1 MTGRMGRR
9 APALLLAAALAGAA
23 ALAAPAGQARP
34 QGAGAADPATGGP
47 VATGFDATHL
57 QQAYQRGLGELAQAE
72 LALSRTT
79 RPELRALAQAARE
92 RLTGLNGTLAEIARR
107 LGVTLPTEPL
117 AEDRA
122 VQDRLAT
129 LEDPAFQD
137 GFLRDRAQGLMRQ
150 VNTLEKLAAQA
161 TDPALRDAAAQAL
174 PGLDALRRQALDLR
188 VALAPVGDGPV
199 GAVPGADRPA
209 GTAPP

>member
-1 MTGRMGRR
+1 MTGWRERR
-9 APALLLAAALAGAA
+9 APALLLAAALA
-23 ALAAPAGQARP
+23 AAPVLTAAAGQARP
-34 QGAGAADPATGGP
+34 EAPAAA
-47 VATGFDATHL
+47 AGFDATHL
-57 QQAYQRGLGELAQAE
+57 QQAYQRGLGELAQVE
-72 LALSRTT
+72 LALSRTV
-79 RPELRALAQAARE
+79 RPEVRALAEAAGD
-92 RLTGLNGTLAEIARR
+92 RLAGLNGDLAVVARR
-107 LGVTLPTEPL
+107 LAVALPTAPL
-117 AEDRA
+117 PEDRA

-161 TDPALRDAAAQAL
+161 SDPALRAAAAQAL

-199 GAVPGADRPA
+199 GA
-209 GTAPP
+209 APP